1 VKRFSSAELDA
12 IGQRLEEID
21 AESDRLRTQLFEQV
35 QEFGFTPP
43 KAEKSKRLVGSVFTF
58 TLSSSSSTEIRDA
71 AVEYIR
77 EACPDGLFRQLFLTV
92 TKFKLATGATQL
104 LAGKLPQG
112 APRNLRQLFSRAV
125 ILKDGAPRLRI
136 EKAEESA

>member
-1 VKRFSSAELDA
+1 VKRLSSAELDA
-12 IGQRLEEID
+12 TGQRLEEIE

-43 KAEKSKRLVGSVFTF
+43 KAEKSKRLIGSVYTF
-58 TLSSSSSTEIRDA
+58 TLSTSSSTEIRDA
-71 AVEYIR
+71 AVERIR
-77 EACPDGLFRQLFLTV
+77 EACPDSLFRKLFLTV
-92 TKFKLATGATQL
+92 TKFKLAADATAL
-104 LAGKLPQG
+104 LAGKLPEG

-125 ILKDGAPRLRI
+125 VLKEGAPRLRI